1 MAPGL
6 KAHLK
11 FYTPMLAIAVLLVTG
26 CAGAPALA
34 SPKPPAPTA
43 PATTTPAATRP
54 PSSLA
59 PSPLENVW
67 HSGVVTPDMVRAALQ
82 ASGGLQQWQQAFVA
96 GMPEESVFTLRI
108 LNGRWVEY
116 WSKDGGPDEEND
128 SGPYSISGDN
138 VTISHSDPG
147 TDTFQWSVEG
157 DTLTL
162 KFLSDTFPTGAGIPE
177 RVYQTAFYQSAPWI
191 TGQP

>member
-6 KAHLK
+6 KAHLN

-26 CAGAPALA
+26 CAGAPAFA

-43 PATTTPAATRP
+43 PATTIPAATRP
-54 PSSLA
+54 PSTLA

-162 KFLSDTFPTGAGIPE
+162 KFLSDTFPTRAGIPE

-191 TGQP
+191 SGQP